1 MSKFLP
7 LLDGLKLS
15 HPLKTMSDDRKVQ
28 EAQYIWEHESL
39 GGIAENNNPLPRP
52 VVGLLILTFI
62 TAIAWTFPLFGQR
75 PNAAIYAD
83 YITLMHSAPVQQ
95 VMNDKTLTTSARDE
109 KAMKMI
115 VGALADSDSP
125 YEFQRIQHPISMN
138 DLRIMEPG
146 IIELQNQHA
155 DLREYSIIGND
166 VALANFEG
174 NWKTDANG
182 NFLKGPDGKKVRER
196 LQPWW
201 DKGYMTS
208 VYYFFGFCFLV
219 IITVKRLPPI
229 TWKPDHSIAH

>member
-7 LLDGLKLS
+7 LLDGLKLN
-15 HPLKTMSDDRKVQ
+15 HPLHSMSDERKIK
-28 EAQYIWEHESL
+28 EAQHIWEHESL

-83 YITLMHSAPVQQ
+83 YVTLMHSAPVQQ
-95 VMNDKTLTTSARDE
+95 VLDDTTLTTGARDK
-109 KAMKMI
+109 KAMAMI
-115 VGALADSDSP
+115 VDALAEYDSP
-125 YEFQRIQHPISMN
+125 FEFQRVQHPITMN
-138 DLRIMEPG
+138 DLRIMEPK
-146 IIELQNQHA
+146 IVELQNQHV
-155 DLREYSIIGND
+155 DLREYSIIGNE

-174 NWKTDANG
+174 NWKA
-182 NFLKGPDGKKVRER
+182 DGTRER

-208 VYYFFGFCFLV
+208 VYYFFGFCFAV